1 MKDILIHARDF
12 EIRTPA
18 AYFGVQLAAAF
29 GATVTG
35 VYACPQPLY
44 IAPAVEPELMTEAIQ
59 NAGEWV
65 EYAVQAKQSLLDWAA
80 SPDLPAA
87 EWLVAEGPAGDALA
101 QAATRHDLLVLD
113 HPEDDRDS

>member
-35 VYACPQPLY
+35 VYAALSPY
-44 IAPAVEPELMTEAIQ
+44 ISRLRLNP
-59 NAGEWV
+59 N
-65 EYAVQAKQSLLDWAA
+65 
-80 SPDLPAA
+80 
-87 EWLVAEGPAGDALA
+87 
-101 QAATRHDLLVLD
+101 
-113 HPEDDRDS
+113 